1 MYFIKYSFTTA
12 GLWYNYGK
20 IIPRYSHSLINW
32 TDIVDIATDFHYK
45 VGVKSGGTVVAASDD
60 DTDREE
66 TKWSGMGFAGLADEV

>member
-1 MYFIKYSFTTA
+1 M
-12 GLWYNYGK
+12 
-20 IIPRYSHSLINW
+20 
-32 TDIVDIATDFHYK
+32 DIATDFHYK